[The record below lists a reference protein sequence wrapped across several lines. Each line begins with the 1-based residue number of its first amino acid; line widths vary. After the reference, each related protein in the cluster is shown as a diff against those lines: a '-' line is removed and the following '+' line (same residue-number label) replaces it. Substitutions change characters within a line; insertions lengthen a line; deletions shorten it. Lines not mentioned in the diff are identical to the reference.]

1 MPARLIAVLIV
12 ALLCSCGGQMRGSEV
27 TSAPNV
33 VIIFVDDLGYADI
46 GSYGAIAYETPHLD
60 QMAAEGTR
68 FTDFYVSQPV
78 CSASRASLLTGSYAN
93 RIGIHGALGPG
104 STHGIHD
111 DEVTLAELFK
121 SKGYATAAFGKW
133 HLGHHPR
140 FLPTRHGFDEFYGIP
155 YSDDK

>member
-1 MPARLIAVLIV
+1 
-12 ALLCSCGGQMRGSEV
+12 MRGSGGR
-27 TSAPNV
+27 SAPNV

-46 GSYGAIAYETPHLD
+46 GSYGAIAHETPHLD

-121 SKGYATAAFGKW
+121 SKRYATAAFGKW

-155 YSDDK
+155 YSNDK